1 MAKGTILFADNDLH
15 FLKTRAEF
23 LEQEGYLVVP
33 ATNVTEARRKLEI
46 GGIDLAI
53 IDIRLEDDDDEKD
66 TSGLVLARDVARSV
80 PKIILTGFP
89 SYEYVREALRPQLD
103 GLSAAVDFV
112 TKQEGPEAM
121 LAAVERFLLKEE
133 SAHQRVF
140 IVHGHDEAA
149 KQTVGRFIEKL
160 GLHAIILR
168 EQPHAGRTIIE
179 HMEKHSNVGFAV
191 VLLTID
197 DIGGPKGTKL
207 KGLKPRAR
215 QNVIFELGFFV
226 GKLGRN
232 RVCVLYKEGVEIPS
246 DYHGILYVPM
256 DPNGGWKGSLAKE
269 IKEAGIPFDLDRIL
283 KG

>member
-1 MAKGTILFADNDLH
+1 VAKATILFADNDLD
-15 FLKTRAEF
+15 FLKTRADF

-33 ATNVTEARRKLEI
+33 ATNVTEAMRNLEI

-53 IDIRLEDDDDEKD
+53 IDIRLEHDDDEKD
-66 TSGLVLARDVARSV
+66 TSGLILARDVARSV

-103 GLSAAVDFV
+103 GLPAAVDFV
-112 TKQEGPEAM
+112 AKQEGPEAM
-121 LAAVERFLLKEE
+121 LAAVERFLKVE
-133 SAHQRVF
+133 STHQRVF

-149 KQTVGRFIEKL
+149 KQTVARFVEKL
-160 GLHAIILR
+160 GLQAIILR
-168 EQPHAGRTIIE
+168 EQPYAGRTIIE
-179 HMEKHSNVGFAV
+179 DIEKYSNVGFAV
-191 VLLTID
+191 VLLTPD
-197 DIGGPKGTKL
+197 DIGGPKGTRL
-207 KGLKPRAR
+207 KDLKPRAR

-232 RVCVLYKEGVEIPS
+232 RVCVLYKEGVEIHS

-256 DPNGGWKGSLAKE
+256 DPNEGWKRSLAKE